1 MKDELRLLIG
11 QRIKSLLSKN
21 KETQKELAAVLSV
34 TENRISYYVN
44 GKRTPNI
51 EKLIMI
57 SDHYNTA
64 IDYLLGKTDNM
75 ELQYSGGDNAHF
87 ADVDKMALK
96 LQYSGGD
103 NALDCQIKAETIR
116 ARLSLEDQLLQLA
129 EECGELSAAVLK
141 LVRIRRDKSPTPITE
156 IEALGRIEEEL
167 TDVRVCLDVIGD
179 QIWRSDLYAYKM
191 SRWYDRLK
199 ERRCR
204 KNESQT
210 EKDSGKDQSSDT
222 VGENSPGA
230 EL

>member
-1 MKDELRLLIG
+1 MTRKMK
-11 QRIKSLLSKN
+11 
-21 KETQKELAAVLSV
+21 
-34 TENRISYYVN
+34 
-44 GKRTPNI
+44 KRGD
-51 EKLIMI
+51 M
-57 SDHYNTA
+57 
-64 IDYLLGKTDNM
+64 M
-75 ELQYSGGDNAHF
+75 E
-87 ADVDKMALK
+87 

-103 NALDCQIKAETIR
+103 NALDCKIKAEAIR
-116 ARLSLEDQLLQLA
+116 TRLSLEDQLLQLA

-141 LVRIRRDKSPTPITE
+141 LVRIRRDKSPTPMTE

-179 QIWRSDLYAYKM
+179 QLWRSDLYAYKM

-222 VGENSPGA
+222 VGADRSRA

>member
-1 MKDELRLLIG
+1 MKDELRLLVG
-11 QRIKSLLSKN
+11 QRINNLLSKN

-57 SDHYNTA
+57 SDHYNTT
-64 IDYLLGKTDNM
+64 IDYLLGRDDNI
-75 ELQYSGGDNAHF
+75 E
-87 ADVDKMALK
+87 

-103 NALDCQIKAETIR
+103 NALDCKIKAEAIR

-141 LVRIRRDKSPTPITE
+141 LVRIRRGKSPTPIKE

-179 QIWRSDLYAYKM
+179 QIWRSDLYAFKM
-191 SRWYDRLK
+191 NRWYYRLRK
-199 ERRCR
+199 RRR
-204 KNESQT
+204 DIGTVESMI
-210 EKDSGKDQSSDT
+210 
-222 VGENSPGA
+222 
-230 EL
+230 

>member
-1 MKDELRLLIG
+1 MKDELRLLVG
-11 QRIKSLLSKN
+11 QRINNLLSKN

-57 SDHYNTA
+57 SDHYNTT

-87 ADVDKMALK
+87 ADVDKMVLK

-103 NALDCQIKAETIR
+103 NALDCKIKAEAIR
-116 ARLSLEDQLLQLA
+116 TRLSLEDQLLQLA

-141 LVRIRRDKSPTPITE
+141 LVRIRRGSSPTPMTE

-179 QIWRSDLYAYKM
+179 QLWRSDLYAYKM

>member
-1 MKDELRLLIG
+1 MTRKMKKRGDMMKDELRLLVG
-11 QRIKSLLSKN
+11 QRINNLLSKN

-57 SDHYNTA
+57 SDHYNTT
-64 IDYLLGKTDNM
+64 IDYLLGRDDNI
-75 ELQYSGGDNAHF
+75 E
-87 ADVDKMALK
+87 

-103 NALDCQIKAETIR
+103 NALDCKIKAEAIR

-141 LVRIRRDKSPTPITE
+141 LVRIRRGKSPTPIKE

-179 QIWRSDLYAYKM
+179 QIWRSDLYAFKM
-191 SRWYDRLK
+191 NRWYYRLRK
-199 ERRCR
+199 RRR
-204 KNESQT
+204 DIGTVESMI
-210 EKDSGKDQSSDT
+210 
-222 VGENSPGA
+222 
-230 EL
+230 

>member
-1 MKDELRLLIG
+1 MTRKMKKRGDMMKDELRLLVG
-11 QRIKSLLSKN
+11 QRINNLLSKN

-57 SDHYNTA
+57 SDHYNTT
-64 IDYLLGKTDNM
+64 IDYLLGRDDNI
-75 ELQYSGGDNAHF
+75 E
-87 ADVDKMALK
+87 

-103 NALDCQIKAETIR
+103 NALDCKIKAEAIR

-141 LVRIRRDKSPTPITE
+141 LVRIRRGKSPTPIKE

-179 QIWRSDLYAYKM
+179 QIWRSDLYAFKM
-191 SRWYDRLK
+191 NRWYYRLEK
-199 ERRCR
+199 RRCR

>member
-1 MKDELRLLIG
+1 MKDELRLLVG
-11 QRIKSLLSKN
+11 QRINNLLSKN
-21 KETQKELAAVLSV
+21 KETQKELAALLSV
-34 TENRISYYVN
+34 TENTISYYVN

-51 EKLIMI
+51 EQLIMI
-57 SDHYNTA
+57 SDHYNTTT
-64 IDYLLGKTDNM
+64 DYLLGKRGNM
-75 ELQYSGGDNAHF
+75 ELQYSGGDNA
-87 ADVDKMALK
+87 
-96 LQYSGGD
+96 
-103 NALDCQIKAETIR
+103 LDCKIKAEAIR

-141 LVRIRRDKSPTPITE
+141 LVRIRRGASPTPMTE
-156 IEALGRIEEEL
+156 TEALGRIEEEL

-191 SRWYDRLK
+191 SRWHDRLK

-210 EKDSGKDQSSDT
+210 EKDSGKDQNSDT
-222 VGENSPGA
+222 VGADRAGA

>member
-1 MKDELRLLIG
+1 
-11 QRIKSLLSKN
+11 
-21 KETQKELAAVLSV
+21 
-34 TENRISYYVN
+34 
-44 GKRTPNI
+44 
-51 EKLIMI
+51 
-57 SDHYNTA
+57 
-64 IDYLLGKTDNM
+64 M
-75 ELQYSGGDNAHF
+75 E
-87 ADVDKMALK
+87 

-103 NALDCQIKAETIR
+103 NALDCKIKAEAIR

-141 LVRIRRDKSPTPITE
+141 LVRIRRGKSPTPIKE

-167 TDVRVCLDVIGD
+167 TDVRVCLDVIGN
-179 QIWRSDLYAYKM
+179 QLYSSDLYAFKM
-191 SRWYDRLK
+191 NRWYYRLK
-199 ERRCR
+199 KRRCR